1 MRIAVVG
8 DVHGHLELMYAILGR
23 WQRESGERL
32 DLILQCGDMGSY
44 SSVDEAD
51 RATLK
56 HAQRDPEELG
66 FAAFAGPTPPST
78 ALDPR
83 PPLVFIPG
91 NHEDFAYLEECE
103 RRAADERGAAH
114 EGDQPDGASPRISPI
129 SEDGLIGA
137 LRSGETWTFAAHGR
151 ALRVAGV
158 SGAAGRARKQGR
170 HPRLHLDEEGALRLA
185 AAGRD
190 AFDVL
195 ISHDGPSDVWE
206 GAVRPGSEALRLLIE
221 ECQPRLAFFG
231 HHDRVGEWTI
241 GRTRV
246 LALAGCGYQPYGS
259 WRLKQGGIA
268 LLHWDGQRAIVE
280 RLDREW
286 LRAATL
292 ASWRH
297 WERAR

>member
-1 MRIAVVG
+1 MRIAIVG

-23 WQRESGERL
+23 WQRESSERL

-44 SSVDEAD
+44 RSVEGVDS
-51 RATLK
+51 ATRR
-56 HAQRDPEELG
+56 HAERDPEEMG
-66 FAAFAGPTPPST
+66 FAAFAGPTPPAT

-91 NHEDFAYLEECE
+91 NHEDFAFLEECE
-103 RRAADERGAAH
+103 RRASGEHGVPVVYPVSD
-114 EGDQPDGASPRISPI
+114 
-129 SEDGLIGA
+129 DGLLSA
-137 LRSGETWTFAAHGR
+137 LRSGETWSFAAR
-151 ALRVAGV
+151 DRSLRVAGV

-195 ISHDGPSDVWE
+195 ISHDGPTGLWE
-206 GAVRPGSEALRLLIE
+206 RAWAGRGSEALRLLLE
-221 ECQPRLAFFG
+221 ETQPPLAFFG
-231 HHDRVGEWTI
+231 HYDHPGEWRI

-246 LALAGCGYQPYGS
+246 FALAGCGYQPYGP

-268 LLHWDGQRAIVE
+268 LLQWDGERAIVE
-280 RLDREW
+280 RLDTKW

-292 ASWRH
+292 TSWRH
-297 WERAR
+297 WGRTR